1 MSKPTFRILTLG
13 CKVNQYE
20 SEAIAEE
27 LLRRGFSAAEGNKA
41 DIYIINTCTVT
52 GESDRKSGQT
62 VRRAIKQN
70 PDAMQLKTFN
80 DWKAKNVM
88 INKGAK
94 GISIIEP
101 TEFEKS
107 DGSKGTGYNVKKLF
121 DVSQTNGMQREG
133 YFKNLNDRQL
143 LKALVSKSP
152 IPIEAVDVIDGQR
165 NAMFDIRNQKIF
177 VKRGLEPTDFFRDVS
192 IEMAHAEFAAD
203 NYGYNRSDHEYK
215 ARIAAYMLCRRYG
228 VDVKDF
234 AVALPDSYQEMKHKD
249 IRAEFNTVRKAMNE
263 INSRMND
270 AIEKQRKDKSEQER

>member
-1 MSKPTFRILTLG
+1 MTEMNYNPEEYKAKKRAELD
-13 CKVNQYE
+13 KAYE
-20 SEAIAEE
+20 MLKEETEAIVFDKGE
-27 LLRRGFSAAEGNKA
+27 LMKYLDAQAKFNMYSVSN
-41 DIYIINTCTVT
+41 
-52 GESDRKSGQT
+52 
-62 VRRAIKQN
+62 AILIAKQN

-88 INKGAK
+88 INKGEK

-228 VDVKDF
+228 VDVKEF
-234 AVALPDSYQEMKHKD
+234 AIALPNSYQEMKHKD

-270 AIEKQRKDKSEQER
+270 AIEKQRKEKSEQER